1 MKLCNNTKTFVEVRW
16 FCLFCS
22 VCLDGPSVFRSGFF
36 QFFFFFLAIFGNFE
50 AREIYFEFSHESGQK
65 KSQKKSV
72 ATGKNRFFFVFF
84 LPTFM
89 GELKVFFPGFKI
101 AKNS

>member
-1 MKLCNNTKTFVEVRW
+1 MTHLGK
-16 FCLFCS
+16 CS
-22 VCLDGPSVFRSGFF
+22 KQHSSHIVSSGPVFSG
-36 QFFFFFLAIFGNFE
+36 FLAIFGKFE
-50 AREIYFEFSHESGQK
+50 VREKSFEFSHESGQK

-72 ATGKNRFFFVFF
+72 VTGKNRFFFVFF

-89 GELKVFFPGFKI
+89 GELKGFFPGFKF